1 MVGMPHR
8 PDALEGALLVLR
20 LIESKE
26 KEIGKGITRF
36 RVSETT
42 LKLLWGRSRISL
54 DYLHEV
60 VEWLL
65 TKDWALFFAG
75 STYAMIKVTAVEGWN
90 RLASKRIKTE
100 LDEVARG
107 EFDFTKLRHLLMPG
121 EEGKSEFDALAD
133 EVGYLT
139 ADEADEARKNK

>member
-1 MVGMPHR
+1 MAGMPHR

-26 KEIGKGITRF
+26 RELGKGITRF
-36 RVSETT
+36 RVSEST
-42 LKLLWGRSRISL
+42 LKRLWGRSRIPL

-60 VEWLL
+60 EEWLL
-65 TKDWALFFAG
+65 TADWALFFAG
-75 STYAMIKVTAVEGWN
+75 STYAMIKVAAVEGWN

-107 EFDFTKLRHLLMPG
+107 EFDFTKLHHLLMLG
-121 EEGKSEFDALAD
+121 EEEKSEFDALAED
-133 EVGYLT
+133 ASDGN
-139 ADEADEARKNK
+139 ADKSDEARKN